1 MEKISY
7 TLFNN
12 FKYYFLHYFCPV
24 IIAALIIYIIFLI
37 IDLKK
42 NQSKFTLKA
51 LINKRL
57 ISLFTFSFYIFF
69 VLQATLFDRLFTGQR
84 QDPLCN
90 IFGEWIISESKY
102 YYNLSPIWNIF
113 LFLPISAVFVF
124 FIRNFKRVEITSKL
138 ILNYTLISLAFSLF
152 IEAMQIITKLG
163 TFQISDLVYNTLGGF
178 LGSLIFVFAVK
189 IRNKKRRKPND

>member
-1 MEKISY
+1 MGKISY

-24 IIAALIIYIIFLI
+24 ILIALIIYIIFLI

-42 NQSKFTLKA
+42 NQSKITIKA
-51 LINKRL
+51 LVNERL

-69 VLQATLFDRLFTGQR
+69 ILQCTLFDRLFTGQR
-84 QDPLCN
+84 QDPLSN
-90 IFGEWIISESKY
+90 IFGEWIITESQY
-102 YYNLSPIWNIF
+102 FYNLSPIWNIV

-124 FIRNFKRVEITSKL
+124 FIRNFKRVEITPKL
-138 ILNYTLISLAFSLF
+138 ILNYTLISFAFSLF

-178 LGSLIFVFAVK
+178 LGSLIFVLAVK

>member
-42 NQSKFTLKA
+42 NQSKITLKA

-69 VLQATLFDRLFTGQR
+69 ILQCTLFDRLFTGQR

-90 IFGEWIISESKY
+90 VFGDWIITESKY
-102 YYNLSPIWNIF
+102 FYNLSPLWNIF

-124 FIRNFKRVEITSKL
+124 FIRNFKRVEITPKL
-138 ILNYTLISLAFSLF
+138 ILNYTLVSFAFSLF
-152 IEAMQIITKLG
+152 IESMQIITRLG
-163 TFQISDLVYNTLGGF
+163 TFQISDLVYNTLGG
-178 LGSLIFVFAVK
+178 LIGSLLYILTVK
-189 IRNKKRRKPND
+189 IIRLYKKRHRL

>member
-1 MEKISY
+1 MNIEKTLLTIQHNFKFLLSVCTIPFALGCIALLLLTIIRKKANKKPLY
-7 TLFNN
+7 TSFHLPLSLFSLVFYLGVVLQITLFMRIGTRIENP
-12 FKYYFLHYFCPV
+12 LE
-24 IIAALIIYIIFLI
+24 
-37 IDLKK
+37 
-42 NQSKFTLKA
+42 
-51 LINKRL
+51 
-57 ISLFTFSFYIFF
+57 YIFDGWT
-69 VLQATLFDRLFTGQR
+69 VTQNQ
-84 QDPLCN
+84 
-90 IFGEWIISESKY
+90 Y
-102 YYNLSPIWNIF
+102 YYDYTFLENIIM
-113 LFLPISAVFVF
+113 FLPISAVFVF